1 MMFCKQCGTQLDDK
15 ALFCMQCGAKT
26 DNAQQPVQQPTQ
38 PVYQQP
44 AQPAYV
50 QQPVYQQ
57 PYVQPAA
64 PAPKKGNGKLI
75 AIIIAAVAV
84 IAAIAVA
91 VVLIFGGND
100 SGGKSEPTE
109 AGGSKNNFDLGSEGA
124 ANAMIGSLQ
133 NLATANGMDFELV
146 FEMEQE
152 MRYRT
157 EFSVEGSV
165 LFDLETKDLMLS
177 AEATM
182 DDETRGVYAYDG
194 YLMAEED
201 GEVRAVELAEVMKH
215 GFNDVLEAAEAYD
228 VAGLEFSGEALV
240 GLLTESLSKDE
251 LKTIEQV
258 ITLDDL
264 ADAVDELVN
273 SLNDD
278 DWLSE
283 NLDSYSR
290 TDKNGVTQIS
300 LEVNSFDFLDGVLD
314 IFLPAL
320 DFESLEEISGES
332 VDEEELREQL
342 EDMIDDRLGA
352 KIDFALT
359 LDIAIEDDFVRD
371 LEFSFETDSINVR
384 AKAHFENVGN
394 PSIDEDALVELL
406 EDAEMD
412 SFNN

>member
-1 MMFCKQCGTQLDDK
+1 MFCKQCGTQLDDNSI
-15 ALFCMQCGAKT
+15 FCKRCGAKT
-26 DNAQQPVQQPTQ
+26 ENAQQP
-38 PVYQQP
+38 
-44 AQPAYV
+44 A

-57 PYVQPAA
+57 PVQQQPVYQQPVYQQPVYQQSYVQPAA
-64 PAPKKGNGKLI
+64 PKKKNGKLI
-75 AIIIAAVAV
+75 AILIGGIAL

-91 VVLIFGGND
+91 LILILGGD
-100 SGGKSEPTE
+100 KTEETE
-109 AGGSKNNFDLGSEGA
+109 AGGTKNHFDLESEGA
-124 ANAMIGSLQ
+124 ADALIGSLQ
-133 NLATANGMDFELV
+133 NVATANGMDFELV

-152 MRYRT
+152 MRYKT

-201 GEVRAVELAEVMKH
+201 GEVRAVELAEVMKR
-215 GFNDVLEAAEAYD
+215 GFDDVLEAAEAYD
-228 VAGLEFSGEALV
+228 IVGLEFSGEALV

-264 ADAVDELVN
+264 ADAVDELIN

-278 DWLSE
+278 DWLAE

-320 DFESLEEISGES
+320 DFESLEEVTGES
-332 VDEEELREQL
+332 VDKDELREQL
-342 EDMIDDRLGA
+342 EDMIDDQLGA
-352 KIDFALT
+352 RIDFALM

-371 LEFSFETDSINVR
+371 LEFGFETDSINVR
-384 AKAHFENVGN
+384 AEAHFENVGN
-394 PSIDEDALVELL
+394 PSIDEDALAELL

-412 SFNN
+412 SFNG